1 MTVVSVNAVVQVLR
15 FDFCM
20 IELLHS
26 VSLTTM
32 KMIIN
37 ESELLKYGFYIIT
50 SFLWRYKTEYLLPM
64 IQSNLNYVH
73 YIDCLILLYC
83 LSNSIILWCLS
94 PLMFYQLDDWGNFLL
109 ISVMRFLLFRITT
122 QKLECLFWMRC
133 NFFFQNLFRMFHNT
147 F

>member
-26 VSLTTM
+26 VSLTAM

-50 SFLWRYKTEYLLPM
+50 SFL
-64 IQSNLNYVH
+64 
-73 YIDCLILLYC
+73 
-83 LSNSIILWCLS
+83 
-94 PLMFYQLDDWGNFLL
+94 
-109 ISVMRFLLFRITT
+109 
-122 QKLECLFWMRC
+122 
-133 NFFFQNLFRMFHNT
+133 
-147 F
+147 